1 MCGAE
6 TIVNYALVIFKRAEV
21 EMDIYLLLIL
31 VQSATL
37 SGYTIAAFLTPR
49 VKRKIHFIMGVVL
62 MGISQAICGLALK
75 AEVNSIL
82 MFEFCHFL
90 EEKYFFSGLSKWM
103 VYQHK

>member
-21 EMDIYLLLIL
+21 EMKHYLLLIL

-37 SGYTIAAFLTPR
+37 SGYIIAAFLTPR

-75 AEVNSIL
+75 AEVNVIL
-82 MFEFCHFL
+82 MYCL
-90 EEKYFFSGLSKWM
+90 VYM
-103 VYQHK
+103 VGFIKL

>member
-6 TIVNYALVIFKRAEV
+6 TIVNYALVIFKKAEV
-21 EMDIYLLLIL
+21 EMKHYLLLIL

-49 VKRKIHFIMGVVL
+49 VKRKTHFIMGVVL

-75 AEVNSIL
+75 AEVNAIL
-82 MFEFCHFL
+82 MFCVS
-90 EEKYFFSGLSKWM
+90 FSWRKINFRTFKMNGLST
-103 VYQHK
+103 

>member
-6 TIVNYALVIFKRAEV
+6 TIVNYALVIFERAEV
-21 EMDIYLLLIL
+21 EMKHYLLLIL

-49 VKRKIHFIMGVVL
+49 VKRKIHFIMGVVM

-75 AEVNSIL
+75 AEVNSNVW
-82 MFEFCHFL
+82 FTT
-90 EEKYFFSGLSKWM
+90 YFFVSLILI
-103 VYQHK
+103 YQ

>member
-6 TIVNYALVIFKRAEV
+6 TIVNYALVIFERAEV
-21 EMDIYLLLIL
+21 EMKHYLLLIL

-49 VKRKIHFIMGVVL
+49 VKRKIHFIMGVVM

-75 AEVNSIL
+75 AEVNSNIWYTTTYL
-82 MFEFCHFL
+82 YFCVINFMN
-90 EEKYFFSGLSKWM
+90 Y
-103 VYQHK
+103 